1 MASRRFSHEGS
12 ISADVALRGTL
23 RPYRGNSPMNPEI
36 VRALAILEADPDNA
50 DALASLAQLTE
61 GGGNG
66 HGRGAP
72 REESGADTAV
82 RRALGEARRVH
93 RDRGDFEL
101 VVRLID
107 LELGIETD
115 KSRRADL
122 YYEKG
127 KLLADELLREDEA
140 VRAFERVLE
149 LRPDDEGTQDTLGH
163 ISLVRDNWQKIVK
176 KYLEEA
182 KGSTDRQLT
191 TSLYLS
197 VAEIYAKYQPDDNVE
212 KYLKKALE
220 VEPRNLKASLRL
232 ERIYR
237 GEQTLGGARRALRA
251 AHRGGRDQG
260 RARRRPTWRSPSC
273 RPRSSGKRNEASESY
288 KKALGLDPAN
298 QRALSALVDVL
309 HGRGELAG
317 AHPRLRERAAG
328 APARRARDG
337 DVPADRHAVVEE
349 ARQPRSGRRV
359 LEEGA
364 QGRAGA
370 PGDARLLPR
379 LLRPRRARRRH
390 QAARGARPGAEGRA
404 RRQAAR
410 SSSASRW
417 RMLAEKSSGAARE
430 GDRSVE
436 GRPQAGPGAAAT
448 PSRRSSASIRRP
460 RSGTRCSSCSRRR
473 SRRCPRT
480 TSTGAWRG
488 CSRWSRSIATS

>member
-1 MASRRFSHEGS
+1 
-12 ISADVALRGTL
+12 
-23 RPYRGNSPMNPEI
+23 MNPEI
-36 VRALAILEADPDNA
+36 VRALATLEADPENA

-66 HGRGAP
+66 HGRGAK
-72 REESGADTAV
+72 EESSADTAV

-115 KSRRADL
+115 KNRRADL

-163 ISLVRDNWQKIVK
+163 ISLVKDNWQKIVK

-212 KYLKKALE
+212 KYLKKAIE
-220 VEPRNLKASLRL
+220 VEPRNSKASMRL

-237 GEQTLGGARRALRA
+237 GEQKWDALAALYEQRIEAGATKEERVQAYLALAELQNKKLGKA
-251 AHRGGRDQG
+251 
-260 RARRRPTWRSPSC
+260 
-273 RPRSSGKRNEASESY
+273 NEASESY

-298 QRALSALVDVL
+298 QRPLSALVEWDT
-309 HGRGELAG
+309 
-317 AHPRLRERAAG
+317 
-328 APARRARDG
+328 
-337 DVPADRHAVVEE
+337 VEE
-349 ARQPRSGRRV
+349 NW
-359 LEEGA
+359 
-364 QGRAGA
+364 QGLFG
-370 PGDARLLPR
+370 L
-379 LLRPRRARRRH
+379 
-390 QAARGARPGAEGRA
+390 
-404 RRQAAR
+404 
-410 SSSASRW
+410 
-417 RMLAEKSSGAARE
+417 
-430 GDRSVE
+430 
-436 GRPQAGPGAAAT
+436 
-448 PSRRSSASIRRP
+448 
-460 RSGTRCSSCSRRR
+460 
-473 SRRCPRT
+473 
-480 TSTGAWRG
+480 
-488 CSRWSRSIATS
+488 